1 MDAIDNQ
8 ISVDSGLESDKD
20 SSLHDS
26 VLNPLSPNESN
37 PLSHPNVI
45 SDTTYIDCVRNS
57 VPAVSEQMGSVFLNT
72 YLPGNIHAEHYR
84 PNDTFYVRNQNN
96 LDFACGI
103 KNTVPYYMCYPPPS
117 YSQHVGIQNPYFD
130 QNFNAESSFIPQ
142 LRKYSLPSHMVQP
155 RICADSSLTRA
166 SSLNDI
172 TESDES
178 RPITCSTDE
187 SRPIICSDE
196 SRPITCSTPAEDANR
211 VPPTMKNYNCYQRV
225 DLPHEVLG
233 KPHLFTTEV
242 CSDK

>member
-37 PLSHPNVI
+37 PLSHSNVI
-45 SDTTYIDCVRNS
+45 SDTINIDCVRNS

-72 YLPGNIHAEHYR
+72 YLPGNIYAEHYR
-84 PNDTFYVRNQNN
+84 PNDTFYVHNQNN
-96 LDFACGI
+96 LDFACGM
-103 KNTVPYYMCYPPPS
+103 KNAVPYYMCYPPPS

-130 QNFNAESSFIPQ
+130 QHFNGESSYIPQ
-142 LRKYSLPSHMVQP
+142 LRKYSLPSHVVQP
-155 RICADSSLTRA
+155 RICNDITRA

-178 RPITCSTDE
+178 RPIT
-187 SRPIICSDE
+187 CSDE